1 MAGHSHRVRSRDPER
16 NFPALIPALQCGWG
30 VVNWRVMTLDF
41 TTLSPRDAYN
51 WMINAITPRPIAWV
65 STISAAGQTNLAP
78 FSFFQ
83 GACANPPTLLFI
95 GANDRT
101 GKKKDSVINVEQVP
115 EFVVNVVP
123 HSLAETM
130 NQTAAPLPH
139 GESEFEK
146 FAIATAPSLKV
157 RPPRVAAAPVAFECK
172 LDRIV
177 HIGEGPLAS
186 NVVFGT
192 IICAHVA
199 ESVLGADGTIDERK
213 LDTIGRMGGDY
224 YTRTT
229 ELFTITRPR

>member
-1 MAGHSHRVRSRDPER
+1 MLV
-16 NFPALIPALQCGWG
+16 
-30 VVNWRVMTLDF
+30 DF
-41 TTLSPRDAYN
+41 QQLAPRASYP
-51 WMINAITPRPIAWV
+51 WLINAINPRPIAWV

-83 GACANPPTLLFI
+83 GVCASPPTLLFT

-101 GKKKDSVINVEQVP
+101 GKKKDSVVNVGEVP
-115 EFVVNVVP
+115 EFVVNLVP
-123 HSLAETM
+123 YALRDVM
-130 NQTAAPLPH
+130 NATSAPLPH

-146 FAIATAPSLKV
+146 FNIAAAPSLRV
-157 RPPRVAAAPVAFECK
+157 RPPRVAAAPAAFECR

-177 HIGEGPLAS
+177 TIGEGPLAG

-192 IICAHVA
+192 VLCLHVDDA
-199 ESVLGADGTIDERK
+199 VLGPDGQIDPRK

-229 ELFTITRPR
+229 ELFTIKRPG